1 MKKIHGFLV
10 FLLCISLASCSQKEN
25 DIYLTKGGEYASKE
39 GKFVVSFPV
48 QPIYS
53 KLKREVDDHEVNVHL
68 HRAVLSFNRIFDL
81 EYINLEDVSLSFSEK
96 ELLTSLAG
104 TVAEDFSGEF
114 VLTENEAL
122 SFKEMNARKIR
133 LETNKQM
140 KEKGSDY
147 FIKVH
152 LLIHENRLYA
162 LKYAGID
169 DKRIDVFFSSFRI
182 VDK

>member
-1 MKKIHGFLV
+1 MKKIHRFLV

-25 DIYLTKGGEYASKE
+25 DIYLTKGGDYLSKE
-39 GKFVVSFPV
+39 GRFAASFPV
-48 QPIYS
+48 KPVYS
-53 KLKREVDDHEVNVHL
+53 KLNREVDNHVVNVHL
-68 HRAVLSFNRIFDL
+68 HRAILSSNRIFDL
-81 EYINLEDVSLSFSEK
+81 EYINLEDVSLGFSDK
-96 ELLTSLAG
+96 ELLASLAE
-104 TVAEDFSGEF
+104 TIAEDFTGEF
-114 VLTENEAL
+114 VLAENEAF
-122 SFKEMNARKIR
+122 SFKEMNAHKIR

>member
-1 MKKIHGFLV
+1 MKKIHRFLV

-25 DIYLTKGGEYASKE
+25 DIYLTKGGDYLSKE
-39 GKFVVSFPV
+39 GRFAASFPV
-48 QPIYS
+48 KPVYS
-53 KLKREVDDHEVNVHL
+53 KLNREVESLPFNVHL
-68 HRAVLSFNRIFDL
+68 HRAVLSANRIFDL
-81 EYINLEDVSLSFSEK
+81 EYIDLEGHNLNFSND
-96 ELLTSLAG
+96 ELLNS
-104 TVAEDFSGEF
+104 VAQHIIEDFSGKF
-114 VLTENEAL
+114 MLVENKAFT
-122 SFKEMNARKIR
+122 FKAMEARKIR